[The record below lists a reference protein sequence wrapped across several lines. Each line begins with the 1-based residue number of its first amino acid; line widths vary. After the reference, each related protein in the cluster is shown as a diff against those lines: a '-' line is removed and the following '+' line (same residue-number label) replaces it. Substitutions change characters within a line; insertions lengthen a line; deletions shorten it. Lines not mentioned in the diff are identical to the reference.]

1 MARARSRTSPKCR
14 AWKARRSCSKTCS
27 SSSRRVTSTARSR
40 VACDP
45 PESVR
50 SSRRS
55 SRPPASSCRRTPSAT
70 FPPTCGDPAR
80 VRLTGDRVPRHP
92 PVLLGG
98 LVDDGRRRPG
108 DPRVA
113 HGPIR
118 GWAAGRPGKEADPE
132 ERTPRDRPVR
142 DALERRRGQ
151 AIRFSGR
158 IWVGRRIG
166 GRLNAFNKQLPDT
179 IVLLSNS
186 LRAGSSFLQSVELV
200 SRESPAPMGPEMGRV
215 VREVNLG
222 LGMEEALA
230 NMVRRIKSD
239 DLDLMVTAIGVQQ
252 QVGGNLAEILDTIAF
267 TIRERVRIKG
277 EIRTLTAQGRYSGYL
292 VAFLP
297 VGIAVTL
304 NFINP
309 EFMQPLFTETLGRI
323 LLGTGLVMMFIGFT
337 AIRRITDIKV

>member
-1 MARARSRTSPKCR
+1 VIPLEYVLTATAFIGVLLFFWGISSMMGGAGPETLESRMQRYAGGPQVAQEKKAAKKERREIDPFATLSSDVADKRFASRVQRDLARADLRL
-14 AWKARRSCSKTCS
+14 
-27 SSSRRVTSTARSR
+27 R
-40 VACDP
+40 VAEYYYLRVGLAVGLCAILFLLRDP
-45 PESVR
+45 L
-50 SSRRS
+50 
-55 SRPPASSCRRTPSAT
+55 SAVVGAILGY
-70 FPPTCGDPAR
+70 F
-80 VRLTGDRVPRHP
+80 VP
-92 PVLLGG
+92 
-98 LVDDGRRRPG
+98 
-108 DPRVA
+108 
-113 HGPIR
+113 
-118 GWAAGRPGKEADPE
+118 
-132 ERTPRDRPVR
+132 
-142 DALERRRGQ
+142 
-151 AIRFSGR
+151 R

-179 IVLLSNS
+179 ITLLSNS
-186 LRAGSSFLQSVELV
+186 LRAGSSFLQSIELV
-200 SRESPAPMGPEMGRV
+200 SRETPPPMGSEMGRV

-297 VGIAVTL
+297 IGIMITL

-309 EFMQPLFTETLGRI
+309 DFMQPLFTELIGQALLVLGAI
-323 LLGTGLVMMFIGFT
+323 MMAIGFF
-337 AIRRITDIKV
+337 AIRKITDIKV

>member
-1 MARARSRTSPKCR
+1 MARYAGGQQVQQQEKKEDRKRSRRDVDPFATL
-14 AWKARRSCSKTCS
+14 S
-27 SSSRRVTSTARSR
+27 SDVADKKFVSR
-40 VACDP
+40 VQRDLARADLRLRASEYYYIRVGLALGLAAILLLLRDP
-45 PESVR
+45 L
-50 SSRRS
+50 
-55 SRPPASSCRRTPSAT
+55 SALV
-70 FPPTCGDPAR
+70 GA
-80 VRLTGDRVPRHP
+80 
-92 PVLLGG
+92 LLGYF
-98 LVDDGRRRPG
+98 VP
-108 DPRVA
+108 
-113 HGPIR
+113 
-118 GWAAGRPGKEADPE
+118 
-132 ERTPRDRPVR
+132 
-142 DALERRRGQ
+142 
-151 AIRFSGR
+151 R
-158 IWVGRRIG
+158 IWVSRRIS

-179 IVLLSNS
+179 ITLLSNS

-239 DLDLMVTAIGVQQ
+239 DLDLMVTAIGVQT

-297 VGIAVTL
+297 VAIAVTL

-309 EFMQPLFTETLGRI
+309 EFMQPLFTELIGQI
-323 LLGTGLVMMFIGFT
+323 LLATGIIMMAIGFL
-337 AIRRITDIKV
+337 AIRKITDIKV

>member
-1 MARARSRTSPKCR
+1 VIPLEYVLTATAFIGVLLFFWGISSMMGGAGAETLESRMHRYAGGAQVQAQEKKAAKKERREIDPFATLSSDVADKRFASRVQRDLARADLRL
-14 AWKARRSCSKTCS
+14 
-27 SSSRRVTSTARSR
+27 R
-40 VACDP
+40 VAEYYYLRVGLALGLCAILFLLRDP
-45 PESVR
+45 L
-50 SSRRS
+50 
-55 SRPPASSCRRTPSAT
+55 SALVGAVLGY
-70 FPPTCGDPAR
+70 F
-80 VRLTGDRVPRHP
+80 VP
-92 PVLLGG
+92 
-98 LVDDGRRRPG
+98 
-108 DPRVA
+108 
-113 HGPIR
+113 
-118 GWAAGRPGKEADPE
+118 
-132 ERTPRDRPVR
+132 
-142 DALERRRGQ
+142 
-151 AIRFSGR
+151 R

-186 LRAGSSFLQSVELV
+186 LRAGSSFLQSIELV
-200 SRESPAPMGPEMGRV
+200 SRETPAPMGSEMGRV

-297 VGIAVTL
+297 IGIMITL

-309 EFMQPLFTETLGRI
+309 EFMQPLFTELIGQALLALGAI
-323 LLGTGLVMMFIGFT
+323 MMAVGFF
-337 AIRRITDIKV
+337 AIRKITDIKV

>member
-1 MARARSRTSPKCR
+1 MIPLEYVLTATAFIGVLLFFWGISSMMGGAGPETLESRMHRYAGGPQVQAQEKKAAKKERREIDPFATLSSDVADKRFASRVQRDLARADLRL
-14 AWKARRSCSKTCS
+14 
-27 SSSRRVTSTARSR
+27 R
-40 VACDP
+40 VAEYYYIRVGLALGLAAVLFVLRDP
-45 PESVR
+45 L
-50 SSRRS
+50 
-55 SRPPASSCRRTPSAT
+55 SAAV
-70 FPPTCGDPAR
+70 GA
-80 VRLTGDRVPRHP
+80 
-92 PVLLGG
+92 LLGYF
-98 LVDDGRRRPG
+98 VP
-108 DPRVA
+108 
-113 HGPIR
+113 
-118 GWAAGRPGKEADPE
+118 
-132 ERTPRDRPVR
+132 
-142 DALERRRGQ
+142 
-151 AIRFSGR
+151 R

-179 IVLLSNS
+179 ITLLSNS
-186 LRAGSSFLQSVELV
+186 LRAGSSFLQSIELV
-200 SRESPAPMGPEMGRV
+200 SRESPAPMGSEMGRV

-297 VGIAVTL
+297 IGIMITL

-309 EFMQPLFTETLGRI
+309 EFMQPLFTELIGQALLALGAI
-323 LLGTGLVMMFIGFT
+323 MMAIGFF
-337 AIRRITDIKV
+337 AIRKITDIKV

>member
-1 MARARSRTSPKCR
+1 VIPLEYLLPATLFLGVLLIFWGVSSMMGGAGPETLESRMARYAGGPQTQAVEK
-14 AWKARRSCSKTCS
+14 KQEKKTRREIDPFATLS
-27 SSSRRVTSTARSR
+27 SDVADKKFASR
-40 VACDP
+40 VQRDL
-45 PESVR
+45 
-50 SSRRS
+50 
-55 SRPPASSCRRTPSAT
+55 
-70 FPPTCGDPAR
+70 AR
-80 VRLTGDRVPRHP
+80 ADLRL
-92 PVLLGG
+92 
-98 LVDDGRRRPG
+98 
-108 DPRVA
+108 RVA
-113 HGPIR
+113 EYYYIR
-118 GWAAGRPGKEADPE
+118 VGLAAGLGFVLFLLRDPLS
-132 ERTPRDRPVR
+132 
-142 DALERRRGQ
+142 ALVG
-151 AIRFSGR
+151 AIIGYFAPR
-158 IWVGRRIG
+158 IWVSRRIG

-179 IVLLSNS
+179 ITLLSNS

-222 LGMEEALA
+222 LGMEEALS

-297 VGIAVTL
+297 IGIAVTL

-309 EFMQPLFTETLGRI
+309 EFMQPLFTELIGQI
-323 LLGTGLVMMFIGFT
+323 LLATGAVMMFIGFT
-337 AIRRITDIKV
+337 AIRKITDIKV

>member
-1 MARARSRTSPKCR
+1 MIPLEYVLTATAFIGVLLFFWGISSMMGGAGAETLESRMHRYAGGAQVQAQEKKAAKKERREIDPFATLSSDVADKRFASRVQRDLARADLRL
-14 AWKARRSCSKTCS
+14 
-27 SSSRRVTSTARSR
+27 R
-40 VACDP
+40 VAEYYYLRVGLALGLCAILFLLRDP
-45 PESVR
+45 L
-50 SSRRS
+50 
-55 SRPPASSCRRTPSAT
+55 SALVGAVLGY
-70 FPPTCGDPAR
+70 F
-80 VRLTGDRVPRHP
+80 VP
-92 PVLLGG
+92 
-98 LVDDGRRRPG
+98 
-108 DPRVA
+108 
-113 HGPIR
+113 
-118 GWAAGRPGKEADPE
+118 
-132 ERTPRDRPVR
+132 
-142 DALERRRGQ
+142 
-151 AIRFSGR
+151 R

-179 IVLLSNS
+179 IILLSNS
-186 LRAGSSFLQSVELV
+186 LRAGSSFLQSIELV
-200 SRESPAPMGPEMGRV
+200 SRETPAPMGSEMGRV

-297 VGIAVTL
+297 IGIMITL

-309 EFMQPLFTETLGRI
+309 EFMQPLFTELIGQALLALGAI
-323 LLGTGLVMMFIGFT
+323 MMAVGFF
-337 AIRRITDIKV
+337 AIRKITDIKV